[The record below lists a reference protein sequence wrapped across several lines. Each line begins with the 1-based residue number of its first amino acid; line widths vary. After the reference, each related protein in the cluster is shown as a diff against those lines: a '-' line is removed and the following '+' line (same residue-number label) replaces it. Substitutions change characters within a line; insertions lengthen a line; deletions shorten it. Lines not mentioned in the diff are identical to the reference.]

1 VWGKVEMRFAARR
14 LLTGFDDPDMERRF
28 AEANL
33 DETLPFMRW
42 AVAFGTLLYAL
53 FGILDYA
60 AFPEDYGKLW
70 LIRYGIVCPILALV
84 LVFSFTEPFRRVAPM
99 LMPTGVCVAGLGIV
113 AMTAIEGIA
122 GIETYYAGI
131 IITMIFCAT
140 LAGVRFASASLVCLL
155 LTLAYFIS
163 ATLINPLPRAVLV
176 NNMFFLTVTLAFGV
190 FSALAQDFY
199 VRRNFITAE
208 ALREEKG
215 RAETLLDRARAGSR
229 AKSEFLAVMS
239 HELRTPLNAIIG
251 FSDMMRQQ
259 IFGPI
264 GSQRYVAYAEDIRKS
279 GEHLLGIIDGILD
292 LSMAESGTL
301 SLRSEPV
308 DLLAVLDEVTARL
321 REQARGKGVRLR
333 FDCELPELR
342 VMADP
347 RLLRQVG
354 LNLVSNA
361 VKFTQT
367 GGAVTIG
374 VRVEETGEALLSIAD
389 SGIGIA
395 AADLD
400 RLEEPFVQA
409 ESAFARGHGGMG
421 LGLPL
426 TKKIMELHGGGLDI
440 ASELGVGTRVV
451 ARFPAAR
458 VLSLPGGHRA
468 RGAA

>member
-1 VWGKVEMRFAARR
+1 MRLRTYR
-14 LLTGFDDPDMERRF
+14 LLSGFDDPETERRF
-28 AEANL
+28 AVENL
-33 DETLPFMRW
+33 QETLPVMRL
-42 AVAFGTLLYAL
+42 AVAFGTLLYAA
-53 FGILDYA
+53 FGVLDFT
-60 AFPEDYGKLW
+60 AFPNDYGKLW

-84 LVFSFTEPFRRVAPM
+84 LVFSFTEPFRRVAPV

-113 AMTAIEGIA
+113 AMTAIEGVEA
-122 GIETYYAGI
+122 IESYYAGV

-140 LAGVRFASASLVCLL
+140 LSGVRFVAATLVCVLL
-155 LTLAYFIS
+155 YAAYFIS
-163 ATLINPLPRAVLV
+163 ASLVNPLPHQQLV
-176 NNMFFLTVTLAFGV
+176 NNMFFLTVTLAFGI
-190 FSALAQDFY
+190 FSAFAQDYY
-199 VRRNFITAE
+199 VRRSFITAE
-208 ALREEKG
+208 ALREEKS
-215 RAETLLDRARAGSR
+215 RAESLLDRARAGSR

-264 GSQRYVAYAEDIRKS
+264 GSQRYVAYADDIRKS

-301 SLRSEPV
+301 SLRTEPV
-308 DLLAVLDEVTARL
+308 DLLPLLDEVTSRL

-333 FDCELPELR
+333 FESGLTELR

-347 RLLRQVG
+347 RLVRQVG

-367 GGAVTIG
+367 GGSVAIG
-374 VRVEETGEALLSIAD
+374 VEVDESGDALLRVAD

-400 RLEEPFVQA
+400 RLDEPFVQA
-409 ESAFARGHGGMG
+409 ESAFARGNGGMG

-426 TKKIMELHGGGLDI
+426 TRKIMELHGGRLDI
-440 ASELGVGTRVV
+440 ASELGVGTRVT
-451 ARFPAAR
+451 ARFPSVR
-458 VLSLPGGHRA
+458 VLSLPGGRRT